1 MEPFNFRHLD
11 VETNT
16 SKYKFPTTLPKRPVD
31 NQPKLGRE
39 IQVRVNQFK
48 VTQWPQKTVYQ
59 YDVSGH
65 NYISPHNFRSRF
77 HSRFTLAA
85 VLRNAASFPR
95 FGNPSPYKDCC
106 NALIVCGCSMV
117 TRLHGKMALSEFE

>member
-16 SKYKFPTTLPKRPVD
+16 SKYNFPTTLPNRPVD
-31 NQPKLGRE
+31 NQPKLGKE
-39 IQVRVNQFK
+39 IQIRVNQFK

-65 NYISPHNFRSRF
+65 FYTDPHSFR
-77 HSRFTLAA
+77 L
-85 VLRNAASFPR
+85 
-95 FGNPSPYKDCC
+95 
-106 NALIVCGCSMV
+106 
-117 TRLHGKMALSEFE
+117 